1 MAADDKVN
9 RPAEEDEDI
18 ILLTEVVEEPPSE
31 VVLEIS
37 AGEQELDSL
46 FLKDSPP
53 PSSPETPG
61 SADADDDL
69 SDFLASLK
77 DLPEDLGTPA
87 VPLAAPMKAAA
98 PQGAPEPVGRGE
110 LMLSLSETQL
120 KELVREVVQE
130 TVEKMSRELVP
141 QVAAEVMDRKIGA
154 LRKRLAEEE

>member
-18 ILLTEVVEEPPSE
+18 ILLTEVVKEPPSE
-31 VVLEIS
+31 VVLEIA

-53 PSSPETPG
+53 QPPIETSSSVDPDE
-61 SADADDDL
+61 DL

-87 VPLAAPMKAAA
+87 VPPGSPPAE
-98 PQGAPEPVGRGE
+98 PEAGGRRE
-110 LMLSLSETQL
+110 PRLSLTEAQL
-120 KELVREVVQE
+120 RELVREVVQE
-130 TVEKMSRELVP
+130 TAEKLTQELAP
-141 QVAAEVMDRKIGA
+141 QVTAQVLDKKIGA
-154 LRKRLAEEE
+154 LRQRLAEEE